1 MSTLSADELLQ
12 AALKL
17 PESDRL
23 YIAAELLASIP
34 PPPGILCED
43 DPGFFEELERR
54 SDEHRRDPSKAI
66 PWEEAMRRIEADLD
80 ERRAKRDQAA
90 NNSPSNST

>member
-1 MSTLSADELLQ
+1 MKDATTLTADELIQ

-23 YIAAELLASIP
+23 FLATELFASIP

-43 DPGFFEELERR
+43 DPGFVEELDRR
-54 SDEHRRDPSKAI
+54 SEKHRRDPSRAL
-66 PWEEAMRRIEADLD
+66 PWEDANKRLIAQLEDQKAKTDRAD
-80 ERRAKRDQAA
+80 
-90 NNSPSNST
+90 